1 MAKIT
6 KCVTINAPV
15 DKVFTF
21 MRDPN
26 NMPEIWPGMV
36 LVKDVKRSPMGGF
49 NYSWVYKMAG
59 LHFDGAS
66 EVVDYIANQR
76 LVMRH
81 TRGINTTFSWYLEP
95 RHAGT
100 KLTLEVEN
108 IVPVPL
114 LGRVVEAFINMANEH
129 DADLILV
136 NLKARM
142 EVLAINLQRS

>member
-1 MAKIT
+1 MAKMT
-6 KCVTINAPV
+6 KSVTINSPV
-15 DKVFTF
+15 EKVFTF

-36 LVKDVKRSPMGGF
+36 LVKDVKRSPLGGF

-59 LHFDGAS
+59 LRINGTS
-66 EVVDYIANQR
+66 EVTDYIANQR
-76 LVMRH
+76 LVMLT
-81 TRGINTTFSWYLEP
+81 TRGMNSTFSLDLEP
-95 RHAGT
+95 QNGGT

-114 LGRVVEAFINMANEH
+114 LGRVAEAFISMANEH
-129 DADLILV
+129 SADLILA

>member
-1 MAKIT
+1 MT
-6 KCVTINAPV
+6 KSVTINSPV
-15 DKVFTF
+15 EKVFTF

-36 LVKDVKRSPMGGF
+36 LVKNVKRSPLGGF

-59 LHFDGAS
+59 LRINGTS
-66 EVVDYIANQR
+66 EVTDYIANQR
-76 LVMRH
+76 LVMLS
-81 TRGINTTFSWYLEP
+81 TRGMNSTFSLDLEP
-95 RHAGT
+95 QNGGT

-114 LGRVVEAFINMANEH
+114 LGRVAEAFISLANEH
-129 DADLILV
+129 EAGLILA
-136 NLKARM
+136 NLKVRM

>member
-1 MAKIT
+1 MAKMT
-6 KCVTINAPV
+6 KSVTINSPV

-21 MRDPN
+21 IRDPN

-36 LVKDVKRSPMGGF
+36 LVKDVKRSPLGGF

-59 LHFDGAS
+59 LRINGTS
-66 EVVDYIANQR
+66 EVTDYIANQR
-76 LVMRH
+76 LVMLT
-81 TRGINTTFSWYLEP
+81 TRGMNSTFSLDLEP
-95 RHAGT
+95 QNGGT

-114 LGRVVEAFINMANEH
+114 LGRGAEVIISMSNEH
-129 DADLILV
+129 EAGLILT

-142 EVLAINLQRS
+142 EVLAINLQSS

>member
-1 MAKIT
+1 MAKMT
-6 KCVTINAPV
+6 KSVTINSPV

-21 MRDPN
+21 IRDPN

-36 LVKDVKRSPMGGF
+36 LVKDVKRSPLGGF

-59 LHFDGAS
+59 LRINGTS
-66 EVVDYIANQR
+66 EVTDYIANQR
-76 LVMRH
+76 LVMLT
-81 TRGINTTFSWYLEP
+81 TRGMNSTFSLDLEP
-95 RHAGT
+95 QNGGT

-114 LGRVVEAFINMANEH
+114 LGRVAEVFISMSNEH
-129 DADLILV
+129 EAGLILT

>member
-1 MAKIT
+1 MAKMT
-6 KCVTINAPV
+6 KSVTINSPV

-21 MRDPN
+21 IRDPN

-36 LVKDVKRSPMGGF
+36 LVKDVKRSPLGGF

-59 LHFDGAS
+59 LKINGTS
-66 EVVDYIANQR
+66 EVTDYITNQR
-76 LVMRH
+76 LVMLS
-81 TRGINTTFSWYLEP
+81 TRGMNSTFSLNLEP
-95 RHAGT
+95 QNGGT

-114 LGRVVEAFINMANEH
+114 LGRVAEVFISMSNEH
-129 DADLILV
+129 EAGLILT

>member
-1 MAKIT
+1 MAKMT
-6 KCVTINAPV
+6 KSVTINAPV

-36 LVKDVKRSPMGGF
+36 LVKDVKRSPLGGF

-59 LHFDGAS
+59 LRFDGAS
-66 EVVDYIANQR
+66 EVADYIANQR
-76 LVMRH
+76 LVMMS
-81 TRGINTTFSWYLEP
+81 TRGINSTFRWNLEP
-95 RHAGT
+95 QNGGT

-108 IVPVPL
+108 LVPVPL
-114 LGRVVEAFINMANEH
+114 LGRVAEAFIFMANEH
-129 DADLILV
+129 DAGLILA

>member
-1 MAKIT
+1 MAKMT
-6 KCVTINAPV
+6 KSVTINSPV
-15 DKVFTF
+15 EKVFTF

-36 LVKDVKRSPMGGF
+36 LVKNVKRSPLGGF

-59 LHFDGAS
+59 LRINGTS
-66 EVVDYIANQR
+66 EVTDYIANQR
-76 LVMRH
+76 LVMLS
-81 TRGINTTFSWYLEP
+81 TRGMNSTFSLDLEP
-95 RHAGT
+95 QNGGT

-114 LGRVVEAFINMANEH
+114 LGRVAEAFISLANEH
-129 DADLILV
+129 EAGLILA
-136 NLKARM
+136 NLKVRM

>member
-1 MAKIT
+1 MAKMT
-6 KCVTINAPV
+6 KSVTINSPV
-15 DKVFTF
+15 EKVFTF

-26 NMPEIWPGMV
+26 NMPEICPGMA
-36 LVKDVKRSPMGGF
+36 LVKDVKRSPLGGF

-59 LHFDGAS
+59 LRINGTS
-66 EVVDYIANQR
+66 EVTDYIANQR
-76 LVMRH
+76 LVMLT
-81 TRGINTTFSWYLEP
+81 TRGMNSTFSLDLEP
-95 RHAGT
+95 QNGGT

-114 LGRVVEAFINMANEH
+114 LGRVAEVFISMSNEH
-129 DADLILV
+129 EAGLILT